1 MIGSP
6 HELAD
11 SQKVNL
17 SEQDSPLERAYRELE
32 ELRGRVR
39 EAERVAARSSSGLP
53 PARRGERGLR
63 LRRGASVDASR

>member
-1 MIGSP
+1 MIRLP
-6 HELAD
+6 RELAD

-17 SEQDSPLERAYRELE
+17 SDQDSPLEKAYRELE

-53 PARRGERGLR
+53 PARRSERD
-63 LRRGASVDASR
+63 LRRRRQAQ